1 MPAEPYKII
10 RFLLPL
16 ILPMEAVAGLEVA
29 MKVLEKSVS
38 RSRWKMRSASRHRL
52 EIDILALLTGMRA
65 VIMVDYGGKMPELQQ
80 HLCDVLKLSQQE
92 SPMFKQ
98 LSVMVIEDMIY
109 LIHLEGLAEFSRT
122 SLDSLLFV
130 DIENNPPQ
138 MISLAEKNSMIM
150 ELITVQKFFATT
162 FPLDE
167 VANEVLPPQRTD
179 STANHSSS
187 DFIDLTSCMQE
198 TEVTI
203 PTLNGWLLG
212 YPVVYLFSKEHIADA
227 VYNLSTI
234 SLHLYKILIHRTGA
248 FDKGRQLEEL
258 TSFSVPYDLSLEG
271 HNEPWAKKFLVSMQ
285 EKQENCKQ
293 VLSSLHMEVSSCYP
307 QSIAL

>member
-1 MPAEPYKII
+1 
-10 RFLLPL
+10 
-16 ILPMEAVAGLEVA
+16 
-29 MKVLEKSVS
+29 
-38 RSRWKMRSASRHRL
+38 
-52 EIDILALLTGMRA
+52 MRA

-92 SPMFKQ
+92 SPIFKQ

-109 LIHLEGLAEFSRT
+109 LIHLQGLAEFART
-122 SLDSLLFV
+122 SLESELLFV

-138 MISLAEKNSMIM
+138 MISLAAKNTMIM
-150 ELITVQKFFATT
+150 ELISVQKFFATT
-162 FPLDE
+162 FPVNE
-167 VANEVLPPQRTD
+167 ETNEVLPPPQRTD
-179 STANHSSS
+179 STANPSSS
-187 DFIDLTSCMQE
+187 DFIDLSSCLQE
-198 TEVTI
+198 TEITI

-212 YPVVYLFSKEHIADA
+212 YPVVYLFSKDHIADA

-234 SLHLYKILIHRTGA
+234 SLHLYKFLIHRTGA

-271 HNEPWAKKFLVSMQ
+271 HNEPWAKKFLASME
-285 EKQENCKQ
+285 EKQENYKQ
-293 VLSSLHMEVSSCYP
+293 VFSSLHMEVSSCYP